1 MSIRLVKPTAEYAED
16 IMAFRAEF
24 LENGE
29 VIDGGSMLEEYDS
42 ADEWFAHLDEFSNNC
57 PEGFVPADT
66 FLAVDGDNRV
76 VGIIDCR
83 RHIDRPSLGE
93 WGGHIGYSVRK
104 SERRKGHAKEMLRQA
119 LEMYRKRDV
128 EKVLVTCY
136 VGNIASER
144 TILANGGV
152 FERETDDGSGHKI
165 KRFWIEL

>member
-1 MSIRLVKPTAEYAED
+1 MSIRLVKPTAGYAED

-29 VIDGGSMLEEYDS
+29 VIDGGSMLEGYDS
-42 ADEWFAHLDEFSNNC
+42 ADEWLAHLDEFSDNC

-66 FLAVDGDNRV
+66 FLAVDGDNRA

-83 RHIDRPSLGE
+83 RHIDHPSLGE

-136 VGNIASER
+136 VGNIASEK

-152 FERETDDGSGHKI
+152 FERETDDGGGHKI